1 MLSFLIRLLV
11 GLAMVAGLMCWSTP
25 EQAEA
30 KTCPPGTVA
39 KKVKVK
45 KKGKDVRGWLRTLD
59 TTKCVKRSSSTT
71 SNQLGGNR
79 SGTSAEATKTPGER
93 FCRVDSEV
101 EGISDAEMD
110 SGYLVVNGNR
120 WRKCPDGLEEMGDPS
135 AESMTL
141 DLDALARSLAV
152 QLNLPD
158 ATPIFSPDPNNNEWK
173 MLAVGFPI
181 WLRTDGPDS
190 KSTTAS
196 TQGLTFRLSATRT
209 STTFTMG
216 DGKTITCNA
225 MARYSDTVKAGS
237 PSPNCGHTYHQ
248 PSGKND
254 RYTVTGTH
262 HWTVTWSVDSYS
274 GSFPMTYSDSS
285 TIRIGELSALNR

>member
-1 MLSFLIRLLV
+1 MLGRFARLLV
-11 GLAMVAGLMCWSTP
+11 GLLMIFGLLCFAPP
-25 EQAEA
+25 ERADA
-30 KTCPPGTVA
+30 KACPPGTVA

-45 KKGKDVRGWLRTLD
+45 KAGTEVRGWLKTLD
-59 TTKCVKRSSSTT
+59 STKCVKVGGSTT
-71 SNQLGGNR
+71 ER
-79 SGTSAEATKTPGER
+79 VSGTQTSTGVQAKEPSGER
-93 FCRVDSEV
+93 FCRVNSEIR
-101 EGISDAEMD
+101 GISDAEMD
-110 SGYLVVNGNR
+110 TGYLVINGNR
-120 WRKCPDGLEEMGDPS
+120 WRKCPDGLEEIGDPT

-152 QLNLPD
+152 QLHLPD

-181 WLRTDGPDS
+181 WLRTEGPDT

-209 STTFTMG
+209 STNFAMG
-216 DGKTITCNA
+216 DGKTITCTA
-225 MARYSDTVKAGS
+225 MARYSESVKAGS
-237 PSPNCGHTYHQ
+237 PSPNCGHAYQQ
-248 PSGKND
+248 PSGKRD

-262 HWTVTWSVDSYS
+262 HWTVTWSVDSFS
-274 GSFPMTYSDSS
+274 GSFPMSYSDSS